1 MSRTTRT
8 AARTVSAVA
17 VVALGLSL
25 GACSGGTEPA
35 EAPSESASAL
45 PTASPSPTE
54 LSPEDKAIEQAEPL
68 ISSYFR
74 TKDDALHDPAAF
86 KHQWFGKVAI
96 GTAENDLKRLHG
108 AAGEQGLHQTGIT
121 EIVSV
126 EVDEVDLTFKPK
138 VTPPEIPYVDFNVC
152 YDVTYLDTVDEAG
165 ESIVPADRDD
175 RGVIKIGVA
184 NYEYPDGP
192 WLVAYTEYQKDKSC

>member
-1 MSRTTRT
+1 M
-8 AARTVSAVA
+8 SAVA
-17 VVALGLSL
+17 VVGLGLSL

-35 EAPSESASAL
+35 AE
-45 PTASPSPTE
+45 PTASGTSSPTMSPSPAE

-68 ISSYFR
+68 VSAYFQM
-74 TKDDALHDPAAF
+74 KDEALQDPAAF

-108 AAGEQGLHQTGIT
+108 AAGEQGLHQIGAT
-121 EIVSV
+121 EIASV
-126 EVDEVDLTFKPK
+126 EADKVDLAFKPE

-152 YDVTYLDTVDEAG
+152 YDVTDLDTIDKAG
-165 ESIVPADRDD
+165 ESIIPADRND
-175 RGVIKIGVA
+175 RGVMRVGVA